1 MEIPNTFKKIYFQN
15 ISEDRK
21 SFVESDI
28 IQQLNFSITFGAMVE
43 YSDLS

>member
-1 MEIPNTFKKIYFQN
+1 MESQIHLKKIYFQN